1 VENHITVSTSQVYL
15 QALPD
20 PKPAQVDDPPPS
32 RRIDLG
38 IVTGIAIAVIA
49 VAAGIATTGVSLRY
63 FFQPTGV
70 LIVLGGTIGVI
81 FITTPRRALLHTVR
95 RVSEL
100 VWTPHSDREKLI
112 DEIVSFSRIIR
123 AKGLY
128 LIEPMI
134 EKVTNKF
141 LAEALLMAMDVRD
154 RSELESALENHLRL
168 KERQGEADAKILEV
182 AGGFAPTIGVLGTVV
197 GLINVLRQFSTPSAV
212 ASGVGT
218 AFVSTIYG
226 LALANLIMLPAAHR
240 IRARVAE
247 AFETQELV
255 MEGVLCLYDRIHPSL
270 VRQRLRCFLRET
282 SQEAEATPNAAG
294 SAAAR

>member
-1 VENHITVSTSQVYL
+1 MS
-15 QALPD
+15 
-20 PKPAQVDDPPPS
+20 
-32 RRIDLG
+32 
-38 IVTGIAIAVIA
+38 
-49 VAAGIATTGVSLRY
+49 
-63 FFQPTGV
+63 
-70 LIVLGGTIGVI
+70 
-81 FITTPRRALLHTVR
+81 
-95 RVSEL
+95 
-100 VWTPHSDREKLI
+100 
-112 DEIVSFSRIIR
+112 
-123 AKGLY
+123 
-128 LIEPMI
+128 
-134 EKVTNKF
+134 
-141 LAEALLMAMDVRD
+141 MDVKE

-226 LALANLIMLPAAHR
+226 LALANLVMLPAAHR

-255 MEGVLCLYDRIHPSL
+255 MEGVLCLYDKIHPSL

-282 SQEAEATPNAAG
+282 AAEPGAVSTTATSVAAL
-294 SAAAR
+294 

>member
-1 VENHITVSTSQVYL
+1 MSTSQVYL
-15 QALPD
+15 QELPQAKRTKKVD
-20 PKPAQVDDPPPS
+20 NPAPPS

-38 IVTGIAIAVIA
+38 VLVGIAIAAIA
-49 VAAGIATTGVSLRY
+49 VVAGIATTGVSLHY

-81 FITTPRRALLHTVR
+81 FITTPRSGLANTVQ
-95 RVSEL
+95 RVTEL
-100 VWTPHSDREKLI
+100 VWTPHVDREKLI
-112 DEIVSFSRIIR
+112 EEIVSFSRTIR
-123 AKGLY
+123 TKGWY
-128 LIEPMI
+128 PIEPLI
-134 EKVTNKF
+134 EKVSNKF
-141 LAEALLMAMDVRD
+141 LAEAMLMAMDVGE

-197 GLINVLRQFSTPSAV
+197 GLMNVLRQFSTPSAV

-226 LALANLIMLPAAHR
+226 LALANLLMLPAAHR

-255 MEGVLCLYDRIHPSL
+255 MEGVLCLYDKIHPSL
-270 VRQRLRCFLRET
+270 VRRRLSCFLRET
-282 SQEAEATPNAAG
+282 AVTEKAKSNPAVT
-294 SAAAR
+294 AAAH

>member
-1 VENHITVSTSQVYL
+1 VYL
-15 QALPD
+15 QELPQI
-20 PKPAQVDDPPPS
+20 KRAKVNAPAPRP

-38 IVTGIAIAVIA
+38 ILVGIAIAVIA
-49 VAAGIATTGVSLRY
+49 VAAGIATTGVNLHY

-81 FITTPRRALLHTVR
+81 FITTTRRGLAHTAR

-100 VWTPHSDREKLI
+100 VWTPHVDREKLI
-112 DEIVSFSRIIR
+112 EEIVSFSRIIR
-123 AKGLY
+123 TKGWY
-128 LIEPMI
+128 PIEPMLAN
-134 EKVTNKF
+134 VSNKF
-141 LAEALLMAMDVRD
+141 LAEALLMAMDVGE
-154 RSELESALENHLRL
+154 RSELVSALENHLRL

-197 GLINVLRQFSTPSAV
+197 GLMNVLRQFSTPSAV
-212 ASGVGT
+212 AYGVGT

-226 LALANLIMLPAAHR
+226 LALANLVMLPAAHR

-255 MEGVLCLYDRIHPSL
+255 MEGVLCLYDKIHPSL
-270 VRQRLRCFLRET
+270 VRRRLNCFLRET
-282 SQEAEATPNAAG
+282 PLEEKTKSNP
-294 SAAAR
+294 AARAAVR